1 MSGIPYNILNALDK
15 TVFDLQ
21 QKYPLY
27 GNYYHKYQYVRP
39 YEQIRFDDAPEP
51 IYGFTVRTRQI
62 FPCEG
67 KFQAECVDLE
77 SRGKVVECDQDRFRF
92 AYA

>member
-1 MSGIPYNILNALDK
+1 MSGIPYDILNALDK

-27 GNYYHKYQYVRP
+27 GDYYHKYQYVRP
-39 YEQIRFDDAPEP
+39 YEQVRFDDAPEP
-51 IYGFTVRTRQI
+51 IYGFTVRTRQL
-62 FPCEG
+62 FPCKG

-77 SRGKVVECDQDRFRF
+77 TSGNVVECNQDRFRF
-92 AYA
+92 AYF